1 MTVHFTT
8 TVASFRVN
16 GKQEP
21 TVRRSF
27 SRTPRSA
34 DFLITMEPLNCTRK
48 LDTMG
53 RVMIPIRL
61 REQYGFEIGQEVP
74 FYLHEIGTHKYLCI
88 PCPGATDSRILDAI
102 DLLEAN
108 GYNVESEEI

>member
-1 MTVHFTT
+1 
-8 TVASFRVN
+8 
-16 GKQEP
+16 
-21 TVRRSF
+21 
-27 SRTPRSA
+27 
-34 DFLITMEPLNCTRK
+34 MEPLNCTRK